1 MRVLLLHSDVPADA
15 PPDELDTL
23 VTVEAVAA
31 ALAELGHSV
40 TQAAFTPNPS
50 AIDGALADSGA
61 DVVFNLV
68 ESVFGQG
75 NLAGCAPAM
84 LEKRGIRFTG
94 ASAVAIAC
102 CADKPFTKRLLRKAG
117 LSTPDWSEPPHW
129 ERLAEGSLYVVKSAT
144 EDCSVGLD
152 DASVV
157 RGKEAVC
164 ARATLA
170 VARHGGNWFAES
182 YCPGREFNVS
192 LLEAEDGPRVLP
204 IAEIAFADWQP
215 DRPRLVGYAAK
226 WDSQS
231 SDSVATPRVFGI
243 DVKAPELAQS
253 LARLSRAAW
262 HLLGLRGYARVDFR
276 LDATGAPTILEINP
290 NPCLEPEAGFA
301 AAAMKAGIPYVELV
315 DRILETAFRD

>member
-1 MRVLLLHSDVPADA
+1 MRVLLLHSEVPADA

-23 VTVEAVAA
+23 ATAEAVIG
-31 ALAELGHSV
+31 ALSASGHCV
-40 TQAAFTPNPS
+40 MRGCFTPDPS
-50 AIDGALADSGA
+50 MLGRAIAESDA

-75 NLAGCAPAM
+75 ILAGLAPA
-84 LEKRGIRFTG
+84 LLARRGTRFTG

-117 LSTPDWSEPPHW
+117 LPTPDWSEPPRW
-129 ERLAEGSLYVVKSAT
+129 EGLTDDRLYVVKSAA

-157 RGKEAVC
+157 RGRDA
-164 ARATLA
+164 ARARAAL
-170 VARHGGNWFAES
+170 GGERYGGSWFAES

-192 LLEAEDGPRVLP
+192 LLETEGGPRVLP
-204 IAEIAFADWQP
+204 IAEIVFSDWPP

-226 WDSQS
+226 WDPQS
-231 SDSVATPRVFGI
+231 PDGAATPRVFGI
-243 DVKAPELAQS
+243 EAEAPD
-253 LARLSRAAW
+253 LARDIAQLSRTAW
-262 HLLGLRGYARVDFR
+262 HLFGLHGYARVDFR
-276 LDATGAPTILEINP
+276 LDAAGAPTILEINP

-301 AAAMKAGIPYVELV
+301 AAALEAGISYAELV
-315 DRILETAFRD
+315 EGILQTALSN